1 MQARFT
7 TSRRAMNG
15 RGMSRS
21 HAHVMRLTALAM
33 VLATFAGCSRV
44 AVSGRN
50 QLILIPDGELLS
62 MSTTQYQQF
71 LQENKVSHDQKS
83 IAMVQKV
90 GKDIRGAV
98 ERYFQQQGKS
108 DALKGYAWEFNV
120 VESKEVNAWCMP
132 GGKVV
137 FYTGIIPVCKDE
149 TGIAVVMGHEVAH
162 AVAKHGAE
170 RMSQEMLAQLGGTAL
185 SVALANKPAETQSLW
200 MSAFGVGAQYG
211 ALLPFSRAQ
220 ESEADYLGLVFMA
233 MAGYDPNAALGFW
246 QRMGEA
252 ASGQAPPEIMSTHPS
267 DETRIR
273 KIQEHLPEAMQYY
286 TKR

>member
-1 MQARFT
+1 MQPRFT
-7 TSRRAMNG
+7 TFLAVAM
-15 RGMSRS
+15 
-21 HAHVMRLTALAM
+21 ALIA
-33 VLATFAGCSRV
+33 LAGCSKV

-62 MSTTQYQQF
+62 MSTMQYQQF
-71 LQENKVSHDQKS
+71 LQENKVSHDQRS
-83 IAMVQKV
+83 VAMVQRV
-90 GKDIRGAV
+90 GKDIQGAV
-98 ERYFQQQGKS
+98 ERYFRQQGQA

-137 FYTGIIPVCKDE
+137 FYSGIIPVCKDE

-185 SVALANKPAETQSLW
+185 SVALASKPQETQNLW
-200 MSAFGVGAQYG
+200 MTAFGVSAQYG
-211 ALLPFSRAQ
+211 ALLPISRAQ
-220 ESEADYLGLVFMA
+220 ESEADHLGLVFMA

-246 QRMGEA
+246 QRMA
-252 ASGQAPPEIMSTHPS
+252 TASSGQAPPEILSTHPS

-286 TKR
+286 AKR

>member
-1 MQARFT
+1 MHARFT
-7 TSRRAMNG
+7 TSRRSMNG
-15 RGMSRS
+15 TGRSRI
-21 HAHVMRLTALAM
+21 LT
-33 VLATFAGCSRV
+33 LATVLTTLAVVLTTYAGCSKV

-90 GKDIRGAV
+90 GKDIQGAV

-108 DALKGYAWEFNV
+108 EALKGYAWEFNV

-185 SVALANKPAETQSLW
+185 SVALANKPAETQSIW
-200 MSAFGVGAQYG
+200 MTAFGVGAQYG

-233 MAGYDPNAALGFW
+233 MAGYDPNAAVGFW
-246 QRMGEA
+246 QRMAEA
-252 ASGQAPPEIMSTHPS
+252 SSGQAPPEILSTHPS
-267 DETRIR
+267 DESRIR